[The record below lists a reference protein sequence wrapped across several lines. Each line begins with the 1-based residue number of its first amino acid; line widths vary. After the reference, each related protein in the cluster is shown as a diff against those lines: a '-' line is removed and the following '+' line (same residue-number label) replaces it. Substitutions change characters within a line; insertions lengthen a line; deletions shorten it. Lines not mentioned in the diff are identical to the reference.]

1 MKGQRRRRIGIPES
15 GCGHVAGVGLA
26 PAKLTCP
33 AVSDTG
39 IDSPHR
45 RAHHLWP
52 RAERAGA
59 LWIFYTSTKVRPGV
73 QQNALKFP
81 QKANEG
87 DWCTWICMQCLK
99 ISAETSLC
107 PCPNSEWI
115 STVPTIVSCK
125 IASIIQIAPF
135 EFNIWMDEA
144 IGVCLVGAR
153 GQRFRE
159 RTEVCLLHA
168 SPAFANWSVV
178 ERENIL
184 AGRQRWWAR
193 MDQTNDDLF
202 VTCLWWR
209 GARFLDQHVKFR
221 GESERNSD
229 FRLTDRVGP

>member
-15 GCGHVAGVGLA
+15 GCGHVAGVGVA

-115 STVPTIVSCK
+115 STVPTEFRSCLRTIVCCK
-125 IASIIQIAPF
+125 IAWGGKRPTF
-135 EFNIWMDEA
+135 
-144 IGVCLVGAR
+144 
-153 GQRFRE
+153 QRTNRS
-159 RTEVCLLHA
+159 V
-168 SPAFANWSVV
+168 FAACVSCFCKF
-178 ERENIL
+178 IS
-184 AGRQRWWAR
+184 GWWAR
-193 MDQTNDDLF
+193 MDQTDDDLF

-229 FRLTDRVGP
+229 FRLTDRVGSS